1 MSHSLTS
8 NTIKQKQFND
18 TIERMEDCQSLNQ
31 NKEEKIMIMSERRS
45 SVDYERT
52 GLADQIVSLP
62 LEIQKG
68 KYQSP
73 QTRQCI
79 IDDDIKWQEFEYQ
92 KKVSF
97 DYYSKQTPFNYNDF
111 YDDIISIVQIV
122 FGKDKHNGLI
132 KKTLVEKT
140 ILELLQ

>member
-18 TIERMEDCQSLNQ
+18 TIERMEDCP
-31 NKEEKIMIMSERRS
+31 EEKIMITSERRN

-73 QTRQCI
+73 
-79 IDDDIKWQEFEYQ
+79 
-92 KKVSF
+92 
-97 DYYSKQTPFNYNDF
+97 
-111 YDDIISIVQIV
+111 
-122 FGKDKHNGLI
+122 
-132 KKTLVEKT
+132 
-140 ILELLQ
+140 

>member
-1 MSHSLTS
+1 
-8 NTIKQKQFND
+8 
-18 TIERMEDCQSLNQ
+18 
-31 NKEEKIMIMSERRS
+31 MSEGINEENTNIVNTNIVNTDNRRPEGANRTS
-45 SVDYERT
+45 IDYERT
-52 GLADQIVSLP
+52 GLADQIVAIP

-132 KKTLVEKT
+132 KKTIVEKT

>member
-1 MSHSLTS
+1 MSHSITAARPQQIDR
-8 NTIKQKQFND
+8 NEVQKND
-18 TIERMEDCQSLNQ
+18 IERNEVEV
-31 NKEEKIMIMSERRS
+31 KRS
-45 SVDYERT
+45 SIDYERT
-52 GLADQIVSLP
+52 GLADQIVALP

-132 KKTLVEKT
+132 KKTIVEKT